1 MREDFFFC
9 VFKRQKTETMMLLP
23 FILYTLYPTGW
34 IQRTHSSLDEY
45 RGEEGESSS
54 GKIDRKEA
62 IIHIIYLLVVLAVVI
77 GMIMSFRRFAR
88 CVRAESRPL
97 AKLVELILYALF
109 GPAYL
114 AMSSC

>member
-1 MREDFFFC
+1 
-9 VFKRQKTETMMLLP
+9 MLLP

-45 RGEEGESSS
+45 RGGEESAS
-54 GKIDRKEA
+54 KRIDRKEA